1 MCNSRLSKPTE
12 MQKLSIMS
20 TMNSEGQSNEVI
32 HTDFDHVY
40 YDSSSKPQ

>member
-1 MCNSRLSKPTE
+1 MSNRRLLKLIE
-12 MQKLSIMS
+12 MQKLSITS

-40 YDSSSKPQ
+40 YDASSKPQ